1 MTSLLNNLRETSLAR
16 RIVDLERL
24 ADNQA
29 IEGDFAG
36 SVTGK
41 WVRLDQTGAG
51 IVEYNSKNY
60 TTKPIG
66 FTSVAAGTAVE
77 MTYANGVYYS
87 KW

>member
-1 MTSLLNNLRETSLAR
+1 MALLDDLKQLSDVY
-16 RIVDLERL
+16 RIADLERL
-24 ADNQA
+24 ASSEL
-29 IEGDFAG
+29 IEGDFSG

-41 WVRLDQTGAG
+41 WVKLDQTGAG
-51 IVEYNSKNY
+51 IVEYNSKQY

-66 FTSVAAGTAVE
+66 FTSVSAGTAVE